1 MCLVNIY
8 PTEGTLAALM
18 FPSSYY
24 RYDQLTFFAPVA
36 IKLRGSFESIW
47 MPFDRWTWILMAL
60 SVLTTSFIE
69 TLLIRIEVGHLR

>member
-24 RYDQLTFFAPVA
+24 RYDQLTFFSPIA
-36 IKLRGSFESIW
+36 IKIRGSFKSIW
-47 MPFDRWTWILMAL
+47 MPFDRWTWILLAL
-60 SVLTTSFIE
+60 SLFSTSFVE
-69 TLLIRIEVGHLR
+69 TFLIKAEAGYWR